1 VRKFPLLR
9 AERQLAQL
17 QFHCGTPPPAA
28 EPRIRICTAVKET
41 GAALGATFFGS
52 PALALF
58 AGVHVGR
65 DFHAQADFFKFRFD
79 PDHIFVWLIVLATII
94 GIRCFS
100 RKIFSFGFWWLLL
113 ACFHARAIFGFS
125 ADFGQH
131 AKPDRI

>member
-41 GAALGATFFGS
+41 GLPLGATFLS
-52 PALALF
+52 DRSLF

-79 PDHIFVWLIVLATII
+79 PVHIFSLFDRMPKDNVL
-94 GIRCFS
+94 CFCF
-100 RKIFSFGFWWLLL
+100 KDFLSFVF
-113 ACFHARAIFGFS
+113 
-125 ADFGQH
+125 
-131 AKPDRI
+131 